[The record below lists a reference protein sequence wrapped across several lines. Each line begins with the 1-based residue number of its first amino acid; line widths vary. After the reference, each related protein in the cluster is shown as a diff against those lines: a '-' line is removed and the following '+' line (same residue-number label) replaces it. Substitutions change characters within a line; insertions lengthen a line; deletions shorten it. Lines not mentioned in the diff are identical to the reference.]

1 MSLPLGR
8 DRYAMVIHHD
18 GGCVDG
24 KNKPKNDKGCAAL
37 APDLDAKAGW
47 GYQLVKIRR
56 EYRSLLATRAVAI
69 GANEIAVTFTPSCL
83 K

>member
-1 MSLPLGR
+1 MKHLGR
-8 DRYAMVIHHD
+8 SEFPFEAVS
-18 GGCVDG
+18 
-24 KNKPKNDKGCAAL
+24 
-37 APDLDAKAGW
+37 LDAKAGW